1 MNVEADILSPD
12 STQKLDDYKLIV
24 VPALY
29 AASDAEIAR
38 LNDYAKRGGHLLYT
52 FKSGFSDENTKVR
65 YAARSRVRS
74 PKRRASPIRSS
85 RSPTGSRWRAI
96 RSGFRMPTTRRAGG
110 WRC

>member
-12 STQKLDDYKLIV
+12 STQKLDDYKLII

-52 FKSGFSDENTKVR
+52 FK
-65 YAARSRVRS
+65 AAFRTRTQRSAMPHSRVRS
-74 PKRRASPIRSS
+74 PKRRA
-85 RSPTGSRWRAI
+85 
-96 RSGFRMPTTRRAGG
+96 
-110 WRC
+110 